1 MVLPLV
7 LSWVEQFDCLIA
19 DFRGQ
24 VRPFGEIASVAGER
38 EIAQFVATSMLPGY
52 DVLDMKCHFSK
63 LFRQSAIFATIGGA
77 LPNESAGSAVNHDA
91 VRNGLGP

>member
-1 MVLPLV
+1 MATRRGAFIFSKKNGRTTGRCPADDFRTGKCEMVLPLV

-38 EIAQFVATSMLPGY
+38 EI
-52 DVLDMKCHFSK
+52 
-63 LFRQSAIFATIGGA
+63 
-77 LPNESAGSAVNHDA
+77 
-91 VRNGLGP
+91 